1 MVLFICQNGNL
12 LPKKVAIV
20 VGIGVLSR
28 CDGVFQS
35 LGSLSTICILL
46 PFYSLRI
53 FWFCVQWIGST
64 WREICAQL
72 GFDFEQ
78 CQIHLIWMSQ
88 MQLGW
93 LKLIEIWRRKCEV
106 KAKSMFRGL
115 SYLPTSTDLV
125 MLCDCVV
132 KMWTE
137 LGKGR
142 AGVTNLIGN
151 GPSCQYCEMSRV
163 SWAYPAVSVL
173 TP

>member
-1 MVLFICQNGNL
+1 MGYLNVGCGCSKWCCLYAKMEIYY
-12 LPKKVAIV
+12 PKKLLLWLVLVYFLGVIV
-20 VGIGVLSR
+20 CFNFWEASAVSVSS
-28 CDGVFQS
+28 FH
-35 LGSLSTICILL
+35 STAYVY
-46 PFYSLRI
+46 FDSA
-53 FWFCVQWIGST
+53 FSGST

-106 KAKSMFRGL
+106 KVKSMFRGI

-125 MLCDCVV
+125 MLCDCVA

-137 LGKGR
+137 G
-142 AGVTNLIGN
+142 
-151 GPSCQYCEMSRV
+151 
-163 SWAYPAVSVL
+163 
-173 TP
+173 